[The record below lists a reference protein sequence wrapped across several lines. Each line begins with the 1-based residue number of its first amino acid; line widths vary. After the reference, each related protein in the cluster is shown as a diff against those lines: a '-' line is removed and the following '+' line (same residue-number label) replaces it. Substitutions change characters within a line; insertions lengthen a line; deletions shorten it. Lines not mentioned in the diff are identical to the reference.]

1 MIMRS
6 VARRAL
12 TLGAIAAAG
21 LAWAGCDAKKQTEYV
36 AGISTQVVV
45 PRDLKAIVVNVSV
58 GGVPQFCRAYR
69 VYDGRVQLPR
79 SLGEFPSAGK
89 PGPDPMTVTVVGFTE
104 ELTETSQNPIFND
117 CVFNVAKV
125 NE

>member
-12 TLGAIAAAG
+12 TACAVTATVATVLVGS
-21 LAWAGCDAKKQTEYV
+21 GCETKKQTEYV

-79 SLGEFPSAGK
+79 SLGEFPAAGK
-89 PGPDPMTVTVVGFTE
+89 PGPDPIT
-104 ELTETSQNPIFND
+104 
-117 CVFNVAKV
+117 
-125 NE
+125 